1 MAKWLFA
8 LGGLLVWA
16 AHFFLLYAFSSIFP
30 GTQLARLLSLLA
42 TIPALGADALLLTM
56 AARRRL
62 AHARNGDVHEWMVDL
77 GGLAAAGSFVA
88 VVWMALPA
96 VLIPSGT

>member
-30 GTQLARLLSLLA
+30 GSGLARVLSLVA
-42 TIPALGADALLLTM
+42 TIPALAADAILLV
-56 AARRRL
+56 L
-62 AHARNGDVHEWMVDL
+62 ATKKQLSGGDSEIQQWMN
-77 GGLAAAGSFVA
+77 GLAGLSAAGSFVA

-96 VLIPSGT
+96 VLIPAGT